1 MYIHVQVG
9 GEEGRC
15 GVEWVRILLHSHQP
29 LLLELVRGGGG
40 EGGGVRGEDVFLWPF
55 LDLCLTSSGELDWE
69 RMTSSSWAKDER
81 VSQKLSWWGQT
92 SQRSLDST
100 VSSSLAL
107 ISREYTHTC
116 NLSGTPT
123 SFIHTW

>member
-69 RMTSSSWAKDER
+69 RMTSSSWAKDETSISKA
-81 VSQKLSWWGQT
+81 VMVGPDKPAIPGQHCFE
-92 SQRSLDST
+92 
-100 VSSSLAL
+100 L
-107 ISREYTHTC
+107 ISSHQQGIYTYM
-116 NLSGTPT
+116 
-123 SFIHTW
+123 